1 MVKKI
6 VIEFE
11 AGNDSKVADR
21 VFESAIKYIRKSGGR
36 IVGMRTGDVEKEE
49 QVKIRNDFRIPDLI
63 KERERADLRLV
74 IENYKREKGIGC
86 DVEELSERVAYAFR
100 KSNLYSV

>member
-36 IVGMRTGDVEKEE
+36 IVNMRTEDVEPE
-49 QVKIRNDFRIPDLI
+49 IRAERRKDFSIPDLSKSKAYEERLSLRQVV
-63 KERERADLRLV
+63 KEGRL
-74 IENYKREKGIGC
+74 IEFLK
-86 DVEELSERVAYAFR
+86 V
-100 KSNLYSV
+100 

>member
-11 AGNDSKVADR
+11 AGNDSKVTDR

-36 IVGMRTGDVEKEE
+36 VVGMRTEDTKPEE
-49 QVKIRNDFRIPDLI
+49 NVRRRNDFRIPDLN
-63 KERERADLRLV
+63 KERERMDLKLV
-74 IENYKREKGIGC
+74 IGNYKREKGIGC
-86 DVEELSERVAYAFR
+86 DVEAFSKSIACAFR
-100 KSNLYSV
+100 N

>member
-1 MVKKI
+1 MIKKI

-11 AGNDSKVADR
+11 TGSEDR
-21 VFESAIKYIRKSGGR
+21 VTDKVFETAIKHIRRSGGKV
-36 IVGMRTGDVEKEE
+36 IGMRTEDAKLEE
-49 QVKIRNDFRIPDLI
+49 NVRRRNDFRIPDLI

-74 IENYKREKGIGC
+74 IGNYKREKGIGC

-100 KSNLYSV
+100 KSNL

>member
-21 VFESAIKYIRKSGGR
+21 VFESAIKYIRRSGGR
-36 IVGMRTGDVEKEE
+36 VVGMRSEDAKPEE
-49 QVKIRNDFRIPDLI
+49 NVRRRNDFRIPDLS
-63 KERERADLRLV
+63 KEREQMDLKLV
-74 IENYKREKGIGC
+74 IGNYRREKEIGC
-86 DVEELSERVAYAFR
+86 DVEEFSKSIACAFGNH
-100 KSNLYSV
+100 KL

>member
-1 MVKKI
+1 MIKKI

-36 IVGMRTGDVEKEE
+36 IVNMRTEDVEPE
-49 QVKIRNDFRIPDLI
+49 IRAERRKDFSIPDLSKSKAYEERLSLRQVV
-63 KERERADLRLV
+63 KEGRL
-74 IENYKREKGIGC
+74 IEFLK
-86 DVEELSERVAYAFR
+86 V
-100 KSNLYSV
+100 

>member
-11 AGNDSKVADR
+11 AGNDSKVTDR

-36 IVGMRTGDVEKEE
+36 VVGMRTEDTKPEE
-49 QVKIRNDFRIPDLI
+49 NVRRRNDFRIPDLS
-63 KERERADLRLV
+63 KERERMDLKLV
-74 IENYKREKGIGC
+74 IGNYKREKGIGC

>member
-21 VFESAIKYIRKSGGR
+21 VFESAIKYTRKSGGR
-36 IVGMRTGDVEKEE
+36 IVNMRTEDVEPE
-49 QVKIRNDFRIPDLI
+49 IRVERRRKDFPIPDLN
-63 KERERADLRLV
+63 KNREQERLRKV
-74 IENYKREKGIGC
+74 INAYKVEKGIDGGKKAKA
-86 DVEELSERVAYAFR
+86 LQ
-100 KSNLYSV
+100 L

>member
-11 AGNDSKVADR
+11 AGNYSKVTDR
-21 VFESAIKYIRKSGGR
+21 VFESAIKYIRRSGGKV
-36 IVGMRTGDVEKEE
+36 IGMRTEDAKLEE
-49 QVKIRNDFRIPDLI
+49 NVRRRNDFRIPDLV

-74 IENYKREKGIGC
+74 IGNYKREKGIGC
-86 DVEELSERVAYAFR
+86 DVEEFSKSIACAFR
-100 KSNLYSV
+100 N

>member
-1 MVKKI
+1 MVEKI

-21 VFESAIKYIRKSGGR
+21 VFESAIKYIRRSGGR
-36 IVGMRTGDVEKEE
+36 VVGMRTGNVEKEE
-49 QVKIRNDFRIPDLI
+49 QVKIRNNFRIPDLI

-74 IENYKREKGIGC
+74 IGNYKREKGIGC
-86 DVEELSERVAYAFR
+86 DFEELSERVAYAFR

>member
-11 AGNDSKVADR
+11 ADNDSKVTDR
-21 VFESAIKYIRKSGGR
+21 VFESAIKYIRRSGGKV
-36 IVGMRTGDVEKEE
+36 IGMRTEDAKLEE
-49 QVKIRNDFRIPDLI
+49 NVRRRNDFRIPDLV

-74 IENYKREKGIGC
+74 IGNYKREKGIGC
-86 DVEELSERVAYAFR
+86 DVEEFSKSIACAFR
-100 KSNLYSV
+100 N

>member
-11 AGNDSKVADR
+11 AGNDSKVTDR
-21 VFESAIKYIRKSGGR
+21 VFESAIKYIRRSGGKV
-36 IVGMRTGDVEKEE
+36 IGMRTEDAKLEE
-49 QVKIRNDFRIPDLI
+49 NVRRRNDFRIPDLV

-74 IENYKREKGIGC
+74 IGNYKREKGIGC
-86 DVEELSERVAYAFR
+86 DVEEFSKSIACAFR
-100 KSNLYSV
+100 N

>member
-11 AGNDSKVADR
+11 AGNDSKVTDR
-21 VFESAIKYIRKSGGR
+21 VFESAIKYIRRSGGKV
-36 IVGMRTGDVEKEE
+36 IGMRTEDAKLEE
-49 QVKIRNDFRIPDLI
+49 NVRRRNDFRIPDLV

-74 IENYKREKGIGC
+74 IGNYKREKGIGC
-86 DVEELSERVAYAFR
+86 DVEEFSKSIACAF
-100 KSNLYSV
+100 SN

>member
-21 VFESAIKYIRKSGGR
+21 VFESAIKYIRRGGGR
-36 IVGMRTGDVEKEE
+36 VVGMRTGSVEKEE
-49 QVKIRNDFRIPDLI
+49 QVKIRNDFRIPDLS
-63 KERERADLRLV
+63 KSVAFALRSQQL
-74 IENYKREKGIGC
+74 R
-86 DVEELSERVAYAFR
+86 
-100 KSNLYSV
+100 

>member
-36 IVGMRTGDVEKEE
+36 IVGMRTGDIEKEDY
-49 QVKIRNDFRIPDLI
+49 VKIRNDFRIPDLS

-74 IENYKREKGIGC
+74 IGNYKREKSIGC

-100 KSNLYSV
+100 KSNLYSM

>member
-11 AGNDSKVADR
+11 AGNDSKVSER
-21 VFESAIKYIRKSGGR
+21 VFESAIKYIRRSGGKV
-36 IVGMRTGDVEKEE
+36 IGMRTEDAKLEE
-49 QVKIRNDFRIPDLI
+49 NVRRRNDFRIPDLV

-74 IENYKREKGIGC
+74 IGNYKREKGIGC
-86 DVEELSERVAYAFR
+86 DVEEFSKSIACAFR
-100 KSNLYSV
+100 N

>member
-11 AGNDSKVADR
+11 AGNDSKVTDR

-36 IVGMRTGDVEKEE
+36 VGGMRTEDTKPEE
-49 QVKIRNDFRIPDLI
+49 NVRRRNDFRIPDLS
-63 KERERADLRLV
+63 KERERMDLKLV
-74 IENYKREKGIGC
+74 IGNYKREKGIGC
-86 DVEELSERVAYAFR
+86 DVEEFSKSIACAFR
-100 KSNLYSV
+100 N

>member
-11 AGNDSKVADR
+11 AGNDSKVTDR

-36 IVGMRTGDVEKEE
+36 VVGMRTEDTKLEE
-49 QVKIRNDFRIPDLI
+49 NVRRRNDFRIPDLS
-63 KERERADLRLV
+63 KERERMDLKLV
-74 IENYKREKGIGC
+74 IGNYKREKGIGC
-86 DVEELSERVAYAFR
+86 DVEEFSKSIACAFR
-100 KSNLYSV
+100 N

>member
-36 IVGMRTGDVEKEE
+36 IVGMMTEDVEPERGVERRKIEFETGSKGRSADRVFESIMKHKCREE
-49 QVKIRNDFRIPDLI
+49 GKVLNAK
-63 KERERADLRLV
+63 
-74 IENYKREKGIGC
+74 
-86 DVEELSERVAYAFR
+86 
-100 KSNLYSV
+100 

>member
-21 VFESAIKYIRKSGGR
+21 VFESAIKYIRKSGCR
-36 IVGMRTGDVEKEE
+36 IVGMRTGDVEKAAH
-49 QVKIRNDFRIPDLI
+49 VKIRTDFRIPDLS
-63 KERERADLRLV
+63 KSVAFALRSQQL
-74 IENYKREKGIGC
+74 R
-86 DVEELSERVAYAFR
+86 
-100 KSNLYSV
+100 

>member
-36 IVGMRTGDVEKEE
+36 IVGMRTGDIEKEE
-49 QVKIRNDFRIPDLI
+49 HVKIRNDFRIPDLS
-63 KERERADLRLV
+63 KSVAFALRSQQL
-74 IENYKREKGIGC
+74 R
-86 DVEELSERVAYAFR
+86 
-100 KSNLYSV
+100 

>member
-1 MVKKI
+1 
-6 VIEFE
+6 
-11 AGNDSKVADR
+11 
-21 VFESAIKYIRKSGGR
+21 
-36 IVGMRTGDVEKEE
+36 MRTGDIEPEE
-49 QVKIRNDFRIPDLI
+49 QIKKKNDFRIPDLS

-74 IENYKREKGIGC
+74 IGNYKREKGIGC

>member
-11 AGNDSKVADR
+11 AGNDSKVTDR
-21 VFESAIKYIRKSGGR
+21 VFESAIKYIRRSGGKV
-36 IVGMRTGDVEKEE
+36 IGMRTEDAKLEE
-49 QVKIRNDFRIPDLI
+49 NVRRRNDFRIPDLV

-74 IENYKREKGIGC
+74 IGNYKREKGIGC
-86 DVEELSERVAYAFR
+86 DVEEFSKSTACAF
-100 KSNLYSV
+100 SN

>member
-36 IVGMRTGDVEKEE
+36 IVGMRTEDVEPE
-49 QVKIRNDFRIPDLI
+49 IRAERRKDFSIPDLS
-63 KERERADLRLV
+63 KSKAYEERFEFETGSKGRSADRV
-74 IENYKREKGIGC
+74 FESIMKHKCREEGK
-86 DVEELSERVAYAFR
+86 VLNA
-100 KSNLYSV
+100 K

>member
-21 VFESAIKYIRKSGGR
+21 VFESAIKYIRRGGGR
-36 IVGMRTGDVEKEE
+36 VVGMMTEDVEPG
-49 QVKIRNDFRIPDLI
+49 IRAERRKDFSIPDLS
-63 KERERADLRLV
+63 KSKAYEERLSLRQVVREGRL
-74 IENYKREKGIGC
+74 IEFLK
-86 DVEELSERVAYAFR
+86 V
-100 KSNLYSV
+100 

>member
-36 IVGMRTGDVEKEE
+36 IVGMRTGGVE
-49 QVKIRNDFRIPDLI
+49 
-63 KERERADLRLV
+63 
-74 IENYKREKGIGC
+74 
-86 DVEELSERVAYAFR
+86 
-100 KSNLYSV
+100 

>member
-1 MVKKI
+1 MIKKI

-11 AGNDSKVADR
+11 TGSEDR
-21 VFESAIKYIRKSGGR
+21 VTDKVFETAIKHIRRSGGKV
-36 IVGMRTGDVEKEE
+36 IGMKTEDAKLEE
-49 QVKIRNDFRIPDLI
+49 NVRRRNDFRIPDLI

-74 IENYKREKGIGC
+74 IGNYKREKGIGC

-100 KSNLYSV
+100 KSNL

>member
-1 MVKKI
+1 MVEKI

-11 AGNDSKVADR
+11 AGSDSRVVDK
-21 VFESAIKYIRKSGGR
+21 VFESAIKHIRRSGGKV
-36 IVGMRTGDVEKEE
+36 IGMRSEDAKQEE
-49 QVKIRNDFRIPDLI
+49 QAKKKNDFRIPDLI

-74 IENYKREKGIGC
+74 IGNYKREKGIGC

-100 KSNLYSV
+100 KSNLYSM

>member
-21 VFESAIKYIRKSGGR
+21 VFESAIKYIRRSGGKV
-36 IVGMRTGDVEKEE
+36 IGMRTEDAKLEE
-49 QVKIRNDFRIPDLI
+49 NVRRRNDFRIPDLI

-74 IENYKREKGIGC
+74 IGNYKREKGIGC
-86 DVEELSERVAYAFR
+86 DVEEFSKSIACAFR
-100 KSNLYSV
+100 N